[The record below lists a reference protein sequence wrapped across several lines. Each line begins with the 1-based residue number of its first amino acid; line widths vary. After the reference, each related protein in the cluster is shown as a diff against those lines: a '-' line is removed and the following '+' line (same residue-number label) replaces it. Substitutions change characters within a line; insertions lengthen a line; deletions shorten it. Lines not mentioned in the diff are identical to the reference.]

1 MFGLGMPEILLIL
14 AIALMVIGPKKLPDL
29 AKSLGRAL
37 GEFKKAAQD
46 FKSSIDLEGTV
57 KEINDPIKNI
67 KSDLKVFSDPLKSG
81 LNSGSDKA
89 AESNE
94 QENMKK
100 ATAEST
106 TPAASPITKESAV
119 NLAKAKVEVLSDVK
133 NSEPAE
139 SSDVQNKD
147 GKYK

>member
-94 QENMKK
+94 QENTNK

-147 GKYK
+147 GKDK

>member
-46 FKSSIDLEGTV
+46 FKSSIDLESTV

-67 KSDLKVFSDPLKSG
+67 KSDLKVFSDPLNSG

-94 QENMKK
+94 QENTKK
-100 ATAEST
+100 EPAEST
-106 TPAASPITKESAV
+106 TPADSPITKESAV

-147 GKYK
+147 GKDK

>member
-67 KSDLKVFSDPLKSG
+67 KSDLKVFSDPLNSG

-89 AESNE
+89 AESKE
-94 QENMKK
+94 QENTKK
-100 ATAEST
+100 EPAESI
-106 TPAASPITKESAV
+106 TPADSPITKESAV

-139 SSDVQNKD
+139 SPDVQNKD
-147 GKYK
+147 GKDK